1 MPTKKPIPPRSLGR
15 HLNFAAGRTTAL
27 CQQKLEPYGLSLP
40 QWAILSCLWRE
51 GELTV
56 GALSTLIGNGLPA
69 TSRIID
75 RMIERDLLERR
86 KDVDDGR
93 VMLVKTTRKGQGL
106 DHLAAFYEEIN
117 SILLE
122 GFDEKECETVFELL
136 IRLEQNASKALA

>member
-1 MPTKKPIPPRSLGR
+1 MAIKKPILPPSLGR

-27 CQQKLEPYGLSLP
+27 CQQRLEPHGLSLP

-51 GELTV
+51 GELPV
-56 GALSTLIGNGLPA
+56 GALSSLIGTGLPA

-75 RMIERDLLERR
+75 RMVERDLLERR
-86 KDVDDGR
+86 RDADDGR
-93 VMLVKTTRKGQGL
+93 IMLVKTTQKGQDL
-106 DHLAAFYEEIN
+106 DHLATLYEEIN

-122 GFDEKECETVFELL
+122 GFDEKERKTVFDLL

>member
-1 MPTKKPIPPRSLGR
+1 MATKKPILPRSLGR

-27 CQQKLEPYGLSLP
+27 CQLKLEPYGLSLP

-86 KDVDDGR
+86 KDVNDGR
-93 VMLVKTTRKGQGL
+93 VMLVKTTRKGQDL
-106 DHLAAFYEEIN
+106 DHLATFYEEIN

-122 GFDEKECETVFELL
+122 GFDEKERETAFDLL